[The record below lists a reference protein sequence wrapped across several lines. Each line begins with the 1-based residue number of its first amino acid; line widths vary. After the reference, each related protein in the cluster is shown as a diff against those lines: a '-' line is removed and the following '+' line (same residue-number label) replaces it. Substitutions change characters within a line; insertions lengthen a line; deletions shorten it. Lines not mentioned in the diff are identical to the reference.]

1 MKALNHLDK
10 DERNKVFDQLFSI
23 KGDCRFNL
31 CRMPIGAS
39 DYATEWYSYNE
50 NENDFDMEKFS
61 IQKDKRL
68 LIPYIKEA
76 LKRNPNIILT
86 ASPWSP
92 PTWMKTQKA
101 YNFGTLRFEE
111 KVLKAYALYFVK
123 FVQAY
128 EEEGITI
135 HQVHVQNEV
144 VADQKFPSCR
154 WIGDQLRD
162 FIKNY
167 LGPAF
172 EKHNIKSEIWLGTI
186 NGPEP
191 YVEWLEDYTQDFDVY
206 AGLVLRDPK
215 AYKYVKGVGYQWAGK
230 NAIQRSVEA
239 FPEKRFIQT
248 ENECGNGKNTWIY
261 AEYVFNLFRH
271 YIVNGVNGYMY
282 WNAVLEPK
290 GMSTWG
296 WEQNSMI
303 TVNPETKEVMYNPE
317 FYVMKHF
324 SHFVQKGAKRLTT
337 SGVDSVDTVAF
348 KNPDESI
355 IIVISNKND
364 DSRIANIEFTGE
376 IFEVELEGH
385 SFNTIVLE

>member
-1 MKALNHLDK
+1 MKFIQYKTTKKDKFLKNEINNTTDERPTLHVSQIENRIIEGFGSCFNELGMKALNHLDK
-10 DERNKVFDQLFSI
+10 DERNKVLDQLFSI

-111 KVLKAYALYFVK
+111 KVLKVYSLYFVK

-135 HQVHVQNEV
+135 HQVYVQNEV

-154 WIGDQLRD
+154 WTGDQLRD

-167 LGPAF
+167 LGLAF
-172 EKHNIKSEIWLGTI
+172 EKHNISSEIWLGTI
-186 NGPEP
+186 NAPEP

-230 NAIQRSVEA
+230 MLFSVQLKHFQKKDLSKLKMSA
-239 FPEKRFIQT
+239 VMVKI
-248 ENECGNGKNTWIY
+248 
-261 AEYVFNLFRH
+261 H
-271 YIVNGVNGYMY
+271 GYM
-282 WNAVLEPK
+282 
-290 GMSTWG
+290 
-296 WEQNSMI
+296 QNMFLIYS
-303 TVNPETKEVMYNPE
+303 
-317 FYVMKHF
+317 
-324 SHFVQKGAKRLTT
+324 
-337 SGVDSVDTVAF
+337 D
-348 KNPDESI
+348 I
-355 IIVISNKND
+355 I
-364 DSRIANIEFTGE
+364 
-376 IFEVELEGH
+376 L
-385 SFNTIVLE
+385 